1 MENMR
6 TMALFAVLAGA
17 ALAQQ
22 TAADLFHKPPAD
34 VDRALRAR
42 IDEFYQDHVKGEF
55 RKAEAL
61 VAEDTKDYFYAGNKP
76 HYLSFEL
83 VSIKYSDDF
92 QKAEALVKVEQ
103 RVLLPGFDGKP
114 MIFPIPSFWK
124 VENGEWCWYVN
135 KEKIYDS
142 PFGRMTP
149 GPYPDQTAKPAE
161 LPTIASS
168 LQQFYNMVKA
178 DKNEV
183 KLAPGASTEV
193 TISNSSPGPITLA
206 ARSTTPGIEVH
217 IDQPQVKASEHA
229 VLTIHAAD
237 GATSGSVE
245 VRVQPTGQLIAIK
258 TTVSNN

>member
-1 MENMR
+1 MR
-6 TMALFAVLAGA
+6 TIALLAMLAGA
-17 ALAQQ
+17 ALAQEK
-22 TAADLFHKPPAD
+22 AADLFNKPPAD

-92 QKAEALVKVEQ
+92 RRAEAVVKCEQ
-103 RVLLPGFDGKP
+103 RIPFPEFGGKA
-114 MIFPIPSFWK
+114 MVFPIPSYWK
-124 VENGEWCWYVN
+124 LENGEWYWYVDKDRMN
-135 KEKIYDS
+135 DS
-142 PFGRMTP
+142 PFGHMTP
-149 GPYPDQTAKPAE
+149 GPYPDQTGKPAT
-161 LPTIASS
+161 LPTIATSV
-168 LQQFYNMVKA
+168 QQFYSMVKA

-183 KLAPGASTEV
+183 KLAPGGSAEV
-193 TISNSSPGPITLA
+193 TISNSSPGPVTLA

-217 IDQPQVKASEHA
+217 IDQAQIKASDRA
-229 VLTIHAAD
+229 VVTIHAGD

-245 VRVQPTGQLIAIK
+245 VRVLPIGQVITVK
-258 TTVSNN
+258 TTVQ

>member
-1 MENMR
+1 MEIMR
-6 TMALFAVLAGA
+6 IRALFAIFAVLAGA

-22 TAADLFHKPPAD
+22 SAADLFHKPPAD

-42 IDEFYQDHVKGEF
+42 INEFYQDHVKGEF

-61 VAEDTKDYFYAGNKP
+61 VAEDTKDYFYDGNKP

-124 VENGEWCWYVN
+124 LENGEWYWYVD
-135 KEKIYDS
+135 KEKMYDT

-149 GPYPDQTAKPAE
+149 GPYPDQTGKPSAILLS
-161 LPTIASS
+161 LPPS
-168 LQQFYNMVKA
+168 
-178 DKNEV
+178 
-183 KLAPGASTEV
+183 
-193 TISNSSPGPITLA
+193 
-206 ARSTTPGIEVH
+206 
-217 IDQPQVKASEHA
+217 IDFQGEPLRPPE
-229 VLTIHAAD
+229 
-237 GATSGSVE
+237 GCCG
-245 VRVQPTGQLIAIK
+245 
-258 TTVSNN
+258 

>member
-1 MENMR
+1 MESMR
-6 TMALFAVLAGA
+6 ILALFALLGGA

-22 TAADLFHKPPAD
+22 TAADLFNKPPAD

-42 IDEFYQDHVKGEF
+42 INEFYDDHVKGQY
-55 RKAEAL
+55 RKAEGL

-92 QKAEALVKVEQ
+92 KKAEALLKVEQ
-103 RVLLPGFDGKP
+103 RVVLPGFDGKP

-124 VENGEWCWYVN
+124 LENGDWYWYVD
-135 KEKIYDS
+135 KERMYDS

-149 GPYPDQTAKPAE
+149 GAFPDQTGKPAE
-161 LPTIASS
+161 MPTIATS
-168 LQQFYNMVKA
+168 LQQFYSMVKA

-193 TISNSSPGPITLA
+193 TISNSSPGPITLT
-206 ARSTTPGIEVH
+206 ARSSTPGIEAH
-217 IDQPQVKASEHA
+217 LDQAQVKAGEHA
-229 VLTIHAAD
+229 ALTIHASSA
-237 GATSGSVE
+237 ALSGSIE
-245 VRVQPTGQLIAIK
+245 VQVQPTGQVISIK
-258 TTVSNN
+258 TTIQ